1 MHLKKLLNFEALEES
16 IANGEFE
23 KVFPKKRALPPP
35 LRSHQREKEILAR
48 GPRRTEGAET
58 RIIRA
63 RQRKEAS
70 NQRGLVAASPHAA
83 KHTQTRNTFERS
95 TFEC

>member
-1 MHLKKLLNFEALEES
+1 MSSVSDLHSLKQQSPKASENFRVSPPIPSTETTVEEVVHLKKLLNFEALEES

-48 GPRRTEGAET
+48 GPRRTEGAEM
-58 RIIRA
+58 
-63 RQRKEAS
+63 
-70 NQRGLVAASPHAA
+70 
-83 KHTQTRNTFERS
+83 
-95 TFEC
+95 